1 MEFSVIVTVLCSR
14 NKGFITTQFLV
25 FDIHGSVHR
34 SMTYLIFMDPCI
46 VVWRIWYLWIRA
58 S

>member
-46 VVWRIWYLWIRA
+46 VV
-58 S
+58 